1 MGKIAKVGAVFIRW
15 GHVIRG
21 SLYVVMG
28 LLAVQWALGNTTK
41 APSLTEAINLAS
53 QNPFG
58 KMLLFLI
65 VLGLI
70 GYSGWGFIRL
80 IGEKHLLTRIG
91 YLFSALGYASLVLP
105 AIALLMHGQLVPD
118 AGWGWILTGVSGLVG
133 RIVLILLGAGI
144 ATGGLMQVKSAN
156 HSTWFVKIGIWARA
170 ILMMLAGLFLF
181 ASGWYADPS
190 KPHSFAQVLIA
201 VDKWSFGPIILVIIG
216 AGLVAL
222 GINSLILAKKNEQT
236 G

>member
-1 MGKIAKVGAVFIRW
+1 MGKIASVGTAFIRW

-28 LLAVQWALGNTTK
+28 LLAVQWALGNTSK
-41 APSLTEAINLAS
+41 VPSLTEAINLAG

-58 KMLLFLI
+58 KVLLFLI

-70 GYSGWGFIRL
+70 GYSGWGFIRMTW
-80 IGEKHLLTRIG
+80 ERHLFIRIG

-105 AIALLMHGQLVPD
+105 AIALLMHGRLVAD
-118 AGWGWILTGVSGLVG
+118 AGWGWILTGVSGLAG
-133 RIVLILLGAGI
+133 RIVLILIGAGI
-144 ATGGLMQVKSAN
+144 AMGGLMQVKSTK

-181 ASGWYADPS
+181 TSGWYADSS

-201 VDKWSFGPIILVIIG
+201 VNKWIFGPIILVIIG
-216 AGLVAL
+216 AGLVVL
-222 GINSLILAKKNEQT
+222 GINSLILAKKNEHT